1 MKNQSAT
8 LVNKLMLLSA
18 LAMLIIAVVMLF
30 IFPSKADL
38 PEGFST
44 PIIAF
49 EFAQSEVDITYL
61 TDPAKNAEENRH
73 KMFTGL
79 KWDMAFPFAYG
90 GFVFLLILQIALAQP
105 AKKLPWA
112 GLLPALLI
120 VPFDLLENVQ
130 MLAILKAIE
139 SAALSAEL
147 FSNLFLAT
155 WLKWGAIGVA
165 LGILAIA
172 FWQVGRR
179 KSALVAAV
187 PALATVVC
195 FFSSTNPQAA
205 EVMAATVGISLFIL
219 AVVEFRVYYRN
230 D

>member
-1 MKNQSAT
+1 MKKQPGILLNRLT
-8 LVNKLMLLSA
+8 LLSA
-18 LAMLIIAVVMLF
+18 LAMVAIAIVMMF

-49 EFAQSEVDITYL
+49 EFAQSEADITYL
-61 TDPAKNAEENRH
+61 TDTAKNAEENRH

-90 GFVFLLILQIALAQP
+90 GFIFLLILQIALAQRTN
-105 AKKLPWA
+105 KLPWA

-120 VPFDLLENVQ
+120 APFDLLENVQ

-165 LGILAIA
+165 MGILAIA
-172 FWQVGRR
+172 FWQIERR
-179 KSALVAAV
+179 KSALVAAI
-187 PALATVVC
+187 PALATAIC
-195 FFSSTNPQAA
+195 FFTSTNPVAA
-205 EVMAATVGISLFIL
+205 EIMGGTVGISLFIL
-219 AVVEFRVYYRN
+219 AVVEIRAYFRN
-230 D
+230 G